1 MHGSSLR
8 RLWSLVSL
16 IALFALAACGNAQ
29 STPTAGTGGGTTT
42 TTTTTTAR
50 AATTTAGGAATTA
63 VATAARTTGA
73 TGAAT
78 AARTTGTTTRGGA
91 AVSRPPEGP
100 CTAQAAASARPPSGR
115 QRLVIATGG
124 TGGVFYPYGGGLA
137 RILTAR
143 LPNTEATAEVT
154 GGSVDNL
161 KLLARGDADLGLTT
175 VDSADEA
182 LKGQGVY
189 RDTGPIPACTIA
201 VLYDSF
207 IHVVALGDAGINSV
221 ADLRGK
227 QVSVGSPGSSTEVAA
242 NRLLEAAGLNP
253 QTDIRRET
261 LSVAESAN
269 AMRDRRI
276 QAFFWIGGLPTAA
289 VTDLATTGNVPLKF
303 LDTTPFLGTLTQRYG
318 PVYTPSTLPANVYRG
333 VPETPGIGVGNLLVV
348 NANTSE
354 QLVNDILRTI
364 FDNLQEVQQIHP
376 EARNLTL
383 ERAAGVS
390 AIPFH
395 PGAIRFYR
403 ERGDYR

>member
-1 MHGSSLR
+1 MRGRSPL
-8 RLWSLVSL
+8 RLWRIVSL
-16 IALFALAACGNAQ
+16 IALFVLAACGNAQ
-29 STPTAGTGGGTTT
+29 STPTAGTGGGAATTTT

-50 AATTTAGGAATTA
+50 AVTTGAAATTA
-63 VATAARTTGA
+63 RTAGA
-73 TGAAT
+73 
-78 AARTTGTTTRGGA
+78 TTGTRTGGATTGGA
-91 AVSRPPEGP
+91 AAATRPPQGP
-100 CTAQAAASARPPSGR
+100 CTADAAASARPRSGR
-115 QRLVIATGG
+115 QRLVIGTGG
-124 TGGVFYPYGGGLA
+124 TGGVFYPYGGGIA
-137 RILTAR
+137 RILTNR

-161 KLLARGDADLGLTT
+161 KLIQRGDADLGLTT
-175 VDSADEA
+175 VDSADDA

-189 RDTGPIPACTIA
+189 RDSGPIPACTIA
-201 VLYDSF
+201 VLYDSL

-227 QVSVGSPGSSTEVAA
+227 PVSVGSPGSSTEVAA
-242 NRLLEAAGLNP
+242 NRILEAAGLNP

-289 VTDLATTGNVPLKF
+289 VTDLVTTGNVPVRF

-318 PVYTPSTLPANVYRG
+318 PVYTPFTLPGNVYRG
-333 VPETPGIGVGNLLVV
+333 VPETPGIGVGNILVV

-354 QLVNDILRTI
+354 QLVYDILRTI
-364 FDNLQEVQQIHP
+364 FDNLPEVQQIHP
-376 EARNLTL
+376 EARSLTL
-383 ERAAGVS
+383 ERAAGIS

-395 PGAIRFYR
+395 PGAIRFYT
-403 ERGDYR
+403 ERGVYR